1 MTSVV
6 IETTAPK
13 YSESK
18 SSKPGLKKKCLVH
31 SFKVWSYK
39 HVVGVEWEEGPQILG
54 CFCHSM
60 VTDLYYLA
68 AISFF
73 CQIHQYFVKIH
84 WCGTNDYS
92 GMLIDFQEEALYEK
106 IFNCCMMLCIT
117 KHYLGVYRPRCHLDK
132 RIEMWKSFISTK
144 SWKNCPES
152 YRLQMSCIC
161 TWALLFI
168 WQYMYQC
175 LMFKLFSSKY

>member
-1 MTSVV
+1 
-6 IETTAPK
+6 
-13 YSESK
+13 
-18 SSKPGLKKKCLVH
+18 
-31 SFKVWSYK
+31 
-39 HVVGVEWEEGPQILG
+39 
-54 CFCHSM
+54 M

-175 LMFKLFSSKY
+175 LMFKLFSSKYLCISIDVANLDLHGTYSSELFLKSFLFIVCEELLFCIVLLYLSLPSVYLVRREVC